1 MGPQGPPAPGGDDP
15 APSPQEERR
24 ARARMLN
31 YRLVPLWFFLV
42 TFGLIIAWEFG
53 VQQAPATAE
62 KLQATLVLSLIIAFL
77 IGAPIGIR
85 FFNPL
90 PPKT

>member
-1 MGPQGPPAPGGDDP
+1 
-15 APSPQEERR
+15 
-24 ARARMLN
+24 MLN

-42 TFGLIIAWEFG
+42 TFGLIVAWEFG
-53 VQQAPATAE
+53 VQQQPATAE
-62 KLQATLVLSLIIAFL
+62 KLQATLILSLVIAFL